1 MATAPIN
8 TINGE
13 AWAGPGTP
21 LSQQQ
26 LDFITRAYEN
36 GNSGQFSQPGWSAA
50 IDQYQRQVKS
60 SPSAPVR
67 PIAGSQA
74 TAVNRSS
81 NPAAAAAT
89 APRSAVPDDGTPTQR
104 RLSQIFAGG
113 GQLVQPEPNILD
125 QYSSYTYNISIYLL
139 PSSDYANILSTK
151 TVNLRGSQLLMQSG
165 GAPATE
171 SYTAINTAGGTTT
184 TVDAAG
190 RNQFFPLDYYLDN
203 VSVQSVLPG
212 KGTRSAA
219 NNIELSFTVT
229 EPNGITLLD
238 NLYRAVDAMVGGN
251 QDPKRRQN
259 YASQHYLMVIRWYG
273 YDENGQLVTAG
284 RTRDSRANTDGS
296 AISEKFIPFIF
307 KNITFKI
314 ANQLVEYRCE
324 AVVPQNYGATGQ
336 GRGVIP
342 YNIELSAAT
351 LGKAFSGSAEVNSVS
366 DPVQNGRQNTPTP
379 GRQAVAAPAKANA
392 VKGPDVVTDGLV
404 DALNKYQQE
413 LVQEGIYEIADQYQV
428 VFTDPV
434 LSEAATVPPGQLNK
448 GQVANPAPS
457 TAAGKIFGGKQSAP
471 VDAKKI
477 SALAG
482 TTLIQF
488 LDQVIR
494 GSSYIYDQQIKII
507 DPDTGEEKQIG
518 DPDQRRVVAWY
529 RIGAQVTPIG
539 YDRKRNDHAYRITY
553 QVSPYLIND
562 LQSNYFP
569 DGIFRGYHKA
579 YNYWFTGV
587 NDQVLN
593 YQQDFNYLYYVV
605 INSAAFGNDDRRID
619 YREQPKRY
627 FQPRSNESDQGHSG
641 RVNEPAAN
649 AAERL
654 YSIGDLA
661 KARITIVG
669 DPAWIPQG
677 ETWQGVGSF
686 TTDPFLPDGSVNIGA
701 EEPLFA
707 IAFNKPADYDLNT
720 GVADPA
726 GKQVGGG
733 NSLLSIT
740 GEASQV
746 YIYRAIS
753 VTSSFA
759 KGRFTQDLEGV
770 LVLFPNQ
777 RIRYNEDDTIE
788 TLRTGST
795 TEISNQREPR
805 QEQQLTEDDIRA
817 QNVNDRTTKQLKR
830 FETDGPPGISNQGSI
845 DITDY
850 GIGTDIVDQKSPEP
864 PTSNGQELPSTPGA
878 EEPVTFGYTFSIVE
892 LRQVD
897 SEFARELSEFEST
910 EFDRIFQQRV
920 EELTNSAE
928 TSGRY
933 ELPLDTFERNRIET
947 SARNSAEN
955 RANTAAVLR
964 YREQLISYGPDVYS
978 DNRQQT
984 TADTDTQTQNQIDAT
999 GQPVAPR
1006 IAQQIT
1012 SRES

>member
-1 MATAPIN
+1 MATSPI
-8 TINGE
+8 
-13 AWAGPGTP
+13 
-21 LSQQQ
+21 
-26 LDFITRAYEN
+26 
-36 GNSGQFSQPGWSAA
+36 SA
-50 IDQYQRQVKS
+50 
-60 SPSAPVR
+60 
-67 PIAGSQA
+67 
-74 TAVNRSS
+74 
-81 NPAAAAAT
+81 NPAAAPASVPRAA
-89 APRSAVPDDGTPTQR
+89 PPDDGTPTQR
-104 RLSQIFAGG
+104 RLSQIFAGNG
-113 GQLVQPEPNILD
+113 ELVQPEPNILD

-165 GAPATE
+165 GAPISEAF
-171 SYTAINTAGGTTT
+171 AAVNTAGGPGA

-212 KGTRSAA
+212 KGTRSATS
-219 NNIELSFTVT
+219 NIELSFTVT
-229 EPNGITLLD
+229 EPNGITFLD

-259 YASQHYLMVIRWYG
+259 YASQHYLMAIRWYG
-273 YDENGQLVTAG
+273 YDENGQLVKAG
-284 RTRDSRANTDGS
+284 RPRDSRANTDGT
-296 AISEKFIPFIF
+296 AVSEKFIPFMF
-307 KNITFKI
+307 TGITFKI

-351 LGKAFSGSAEVNSVS
+351 LGKAFSGSAVINTTP
-366 DPVQNGRQNTPTP
+366 DPAQNGRPSTPTP
-379 GRQAVAAPAKANA
+379 GAQTSPAPSNANA
-392 VKGPDVVTDGLV
+392 VRGPGVVTDGLV
-404 DALNKYQQE
+404 DALNQYQQE
-413 LVQEGIYEIADQYQV
+413 LVEEEIYEIADQYQV
-428 VFTDPV
+428 TFTDPV
-434 LSEAATVPPGQLNK
+434 LSQAATVPPGQLNK
-448 GQVANPAPS
+448 GQVANFAPNS
-457 TAAGKIFGGKQSAP
+457 TAGKIFGAKQAAP
-471 VDAKKI
+471 VDTKKI

-507 DPDTGEEKQIG
+507 DPDTGEEKQLA
-518 DPDQRRVVAWY
+518 DPDQRRVVAWF
-529 RIGAQVTPIG
+529 RIGTEITPIG
-539 YDRKRNDHAYRITY
+539 YDRKRNDYAYRITY
-553 QVSPYLIND
+553 EVSPYLVND

-569 DGIFRGYHKA
+569 NGLFRGYHKA

-605 INSAAFGNDDRRID
+605 INSAAGFTDSQRID
-619 YREQPKRY
+619 YREQAKRY
-627 FQPRSNESDQGHSG
+627 YQPRSNESDQGQSA

-654 YSIGDLA
+654 YSVGDLA

-677 ETWQGVGSF
+677 ETWQGVGAFS
-686 TTDPFLPDGSVNIGA
+686 TRPFLPDGSVNIGA

-720 GVADPA
+720 GVADPR

-753 VTSSFA
+753 VTSTFA
-759 KGRFTQDLEGV
+759 QGKFTQDLEGV
-770 LVLFPNQ
+770 LVFFPNQ

-788 TLRTGST
+788 TLQ
-795 TEISNQREPR
+795 TEATLELLNQRESLSR
-805 QEQQLTEDDIRA
+805 QQQQLSADDVRIQNINKQTNKNLKKDDLDSLSGAGAAGSTETLDGA
-817 QNVNDRTTKQLKR
+817 SETETAAVPTPPT
-830 FETDGPPGISNQGSI
+830 TDGQSL
-845 DITDY
+845 
-850 GIGTDIVDQKSPEP
+850 
-864 PTSNGQELPSTPGA
+864 LPNT
-878 EEPVTFGYTFSIVE
+878 EESATFTYTFSIFE
-892 LRQVD
+892 LRRTD
-897 SEFARELSEFEST
+897 SEFAREFSEFESA
-910 EFDRIFQQRV
+910 EFDRVFQQRV
-920 EELTNSAE
+920 EALTNSAE

-933 ELPLDTFERNRIET
+933 ELPLDAFERNRIET
-947 SARNSAEN
+947 SARNF
-955 RANTAAVLR
+955 ANQEARLAAVLR
-964 YREQLISYGPDVYS
+964 YREQLIGYGAAVYS
-978 DNRQQT
+978 DNQQQT
-984 TADTDTQTQNQIDAT
+984 AGNTQSQSQGQIDAT
-999 GQPVAPR
+999 GQPVTSSSARQPM
-1006 IAQQIT
+1006 